1 MHRQAIITGLVA
13 LAPTI
18 VFAAMVGAARFQDEG
33 ADREAAALATA
44 REVNAHVDAELNTA
58 LGALSVL
65 ATSTGFIERNWRRA
79 RARAEGV
86 MREQPDWRDVYLTD
100 AVTRRE
106 IWSATLRR
114 DALPARHD
122 AETYIN
128 AADSRQ
134 RVGNVGGAAPGCPCI
149 VLHQP
154 IMEGDRLRYVL
165 SVELGVDRV
174 QAWLDGAV
182 EAPDVGGV
190 VDRRGHFVARTISP
204 RERLGE
210 PGSTYLRAAIVNA
223 PSGVYEGTTLEG
235 LRNRTAY
242 ETSTLS
248 GFSAHVA
255 VPRSGLSLLGAGSLG
270 LQLLAILLALAAA
283 MGGVFYVLRQQER
296 WQSEERRRAQSE
308 KLAAIGVMNRV
319 GEAVRVEGDLDEAV
333 QLITDCATELTEA
346 AFGAFFYNVIDN
358 QGESYMLYAISGA
371 PREAFANFSMPR
383 NTAVFAPTFKGEAII
398 RSDDITK
405 DERYGKSAPHHG
417 MPDGHLPVRSYLAV
431 PVISRSGEVLG
442 GLFFGHPEP
451 ARFNKAAEQV
461 AAGIA
466 TQAAIAIDNARLYQA
481 MQREIA
487 QRAHAEAE
495 LKRFNEDL
503 ETRVE
508 ERTGQLQEAN
518 RQFRLL
524 VEGVVDYAIYRLD
537 ATGAVSSWNAGAE
550 RIKGYA
556 AEEIVGKP
564 FSIFFT
570 PEDQTAG
577 LPHRILETAREEG
590 RFETQGVRVRKDGSR
605 FRADVVINTLHD
617 EKGAVVGFAKITRDV
632 TERVETQA
640 HLQRV
645 QEQLAQSQKMEAL
658 GQLTGGMAHDFNNML
673 AVITGAFQ
681 LARRA
686 LAKNEADRALQ
697 FIENGMD
704 GAARA
709 AELVRRLLAFARK
722 QPLAPK
728 VIDANQLVRDMAE
741 ILRRTLG
748 EQIELETVLAG
759 GLWPLRADQSQLDS
773 ALLNL
778 ATNARDAMPSG
789 GKLTIET
796 SNAHLDDRYAAQHAE
811 VEPGQYVLIAVTDT
825 GAGMT
830 ADQISKAF
838 EPFYTTKSAAGGSGL
853 GLAQVYG
860 FAKQSDGH
868 ARIYSEPGRGTTV
881 KLYLPRALGAP
892 QQSPAR
898 SDDDVPLGRAE
909 QVILVVED
917 EPRVRQLTAAGLRE
931 LGYAVV
937 EADGGKAAL
946 DILDRRTDIALLF
959 TDVVMPNM
967 DGRVLADEALR
978 RHPKLRV
985 LFTTGFTK
993 NAIIHGGVLDA
1004 GTNFIAKPFTLDDL
1018 ARKVRDVLET

>member
-1 MHRQAIITGLVA
+1 MYRRAIITGLVA

-18 VFAAMVGAARFQDEG
+18 VFAAMVGAARFQEER

-44 REVNAHVDAELNTA
+44 REVNAHVDGELDAA

-65 ATSTGFIERNWRRA
+65 ATSTGFLQRDWTRA
-79 RARAEGV
+79 RVRAEGV
-86 MREQPDWRDVYLTD
+86 MNRNPDWRDVYLTD
-100 AVTRRE
+100 ALARRE
-106 IWSATLRR
+106 IWSASERR
-114 DALPARHD
+114 SARSARPDAQAYIDALAPG
-122 AETYIN
+122 
-128 AADSRQ
+128 Q
-134 RVGNVGGAAPGCPCI
+134 RVGNVGGIAPGCPCV

-165 SVELGVDRV
+165 SVEFGVDRM
-174 QAWLDGAV
+174 QAWLDRAV
-182 EAPDVGGV
+182 QTPNVGGI
-190 VDRRGHFVARTISP
+190 VDRRGHFIARTVSP
-204 RERLGE
+204 RARLGE
-210 PGSTYLRAAIVNA
+210 PGSTYLRAAIANA

-242 ETSTLS
+242 ETSALS
-248 GFSAHVA
+248 GFSTHVA

-270 LQLLAILLALAAA
+270 LQVLAVLLALAAA
-283 MGGVFYVLRQQER
+283 VAGALYVLREQER
-296 WQSEERRRAQSE
+296 WRSEERRRAQSE
-308 KLAAIGVMNRV
+308 KLAATGMMNRV
-319 GEAVRVEGDLDEAV
+319 GEAVRAERDLDEAV

-358 QGESYMLYAISGA
+358 NGESYMLYAISGA

-383 NTAVFAPTFKGEAII
+383 NTAVFAPTFNGEALV

-405 DERYGKSAPHHG
+405 DERYGKNAPYHG
-417 MPDGHLPVRSYLAV
+417 MPEGHLAVRSYLAAS
-431 PVISRSGEVLG
+431 VISRSGEVLG

-466 TQAAIAIDNARLYQA
+466 TQAAIAIDNARLYRA

-487 QRAHAEAE
+487 QRTHAEAE
-495 LKRFNEDL
+495 LKHFNEDL
-503 ETRVE
+503 ETRIE
-508 ERTGQLQEAN
+508 KRTSQLQEAN

-537 ATGAVSSWNAGAE
+537 STGAINSWNAGAE

-556 AEEIVGKP
+556 AEEIIGQH
-564 FSIFFT
+564 FSVFFT
-570 PEDQTAG
+570 PEDQAAG
-577 LPHRILETAREEG
+577 LPERILETARREG
-590 RFETQGVRVRKDGSR
+590 RFETQGVRVRKNGSR
-605 FRADVVINTLHD
+605 FRADVVINALHNHD
-617 EKGAVVGFAKITRDV
+617 GAVIGFAKVTRDV

-640 HLQRV
+640 RLQRV

-673 AVITGAFQ
+673 SVVTGAFQ
-681 LARRA
+681 LTRRA
-686 LAKNEADRALQ
+686 MAKNESDRALQ
-697 FIENGMD
+697 FIESGMD

-728 VIDANQLVRDMAE
+728 VIDANQLVRDIAE

-748 EQIELETVLAG
+748 EQVELETVLAG
-759 GLWPLRADQSQLDS
+759 GLWPLRADQNQLENT
-773 ALLNL
+773 LLNL

-811 VEPGQYVLIAVTDT
+811 VSPGQYVLIAVTDT

-830 ADQISKAF
+830 AEQISKAF
-838 EPFYTTKSAAGGSGL
+838 EPFYTTKGVGGSGL

-860 FAKQSDGH
+860 FAKQSEGH

-881 KLYLPRALGAP
+881 KVYLPRAQGAP
-892 QQSPAR
+892 TQSPAHR
-898 SDDDVPLGRAE
+898 ESEVPLGRAD
-909 QVILVVED
+909 QTILVVED
-917 EPRVRQLTAAGLRE
+917 EPRVRQLTVAGLRE
-931 LGYAVV
+931 LGYTVV
-937 EADGGKAAL
+937 EADGGEAAL
-946 DILDRRTDIALLF
+946 EILGQRAEISLVF
-959 TDVVMPNM
+959 TDVVMPHM
-967 DGRVLADEALR
+967 DGRVLADEVLR
-978 RHPKLRV
+978 RRPELKV

-993 NAIIHGGVLDA
+993 NAIIHGGVLDP

-1018 ARKVRDVLET
+1018 ARKVREVLEG